1 MTRLSSKTADSLV
14 QRQPQYPEAPT
25 LIVESR
31 LNGGMNT
38 YVDAAD
44 LPNFQVQLAR
54 NCEIRADKIYRR
66 AGTEDLG
73 ITKPNSDPVLL
84 YTAFKRFDGTT
95 IFLRFTKNKVYRQN
109 ASSWTEITSASAFSI
124 TDTTRIR
131 FTTLNDRFFFSVGN
145 KDIQEINFTAN
156 TYADLG
162 DAGSYKYITGFF
174 NRLVGANLYAVSTP
188 NPTLVAWSGD
198 LNFAVWNPATD
209 ISAGSTP
216 LLEAATDFADPITGL
231 FGFASVMLILRERS
245 LWTATKRPVASNP
258 FQFQASFPYAG
269 CDTPSS
275 ATQKRNGIV
284 WYDNRSN
291 QIYDYTIGQAPREI
305 GNPIR
310 DILSSRISN
319 LESIVGAYDSVR
331 DRYHLLIPSE
341 LSTVSYEYV
350 FDFSTE
356 SWVENERTNSVYVS
370 SVAGGLISLVID
382 ELSGNIND
390 LVGNIEDLENLTIV
404 PTKLFYGQSN
414 GDILVSNSALTED
427 DGASYTSTI
436 VSKLYTAGN
445 DELQVRRLSFK
456 YIPVRVGTF
465 SVYYSVDNGES
476 WSLYETTT
484 LTAMDLGK
492 RKRILCTKQA
502 RTPEFCWKVE
512 MESSSIQIL
521 EYTLDAL
528 LSPFSKSY

>member
-1 MTRLSSKTADSLV
+1 MTRLSTKTADSLV
-14 QRQPQYPEAPT
+14 QRLPMHQEAPT

-44 LPNFQVQLAR
+44 LPNFQVQLAQ
-54 NCEIRADKIYRR
+54 NCEIRADKIQRR
-66 AGTEDLG
+66 PGTEDLG
-73 ITKPNSDPVLL
+73 TTKPNSDPVLL

-95 IFLRFTKNKVYRQN
+95 IYLRFTKNKVHRLG
-109 ASSWTEITSASAFSI
+109 SGSWTEITSASAYSI
-124 TDTTRIR
+124 TNQDRIR
-131 FTTLNDRFFFSVGN
+131 FTTLNDRFFFAVGN
-145 KDIQEINFTAN
+145 KDIQEINFGAN

-174 NRLVGANLYAVSTP
+174 NRLVGANKYDVSSP

-198 LNFAVWNPATD
+198 LNFGVWNPATD

-216 LLEAATDFADPITGL
+216 LLEAATDFADPISGL

-269 CDTPSS
+269 CDTPNS

-310 DILSSRISN
+310 DLLPSRISN
-319 LESIVGAYDSVR
+319 LDSIMGAYDTIR
-331 DRYHLLIPSE
+331 DRYHLLIPSTT
-341 LSTVSYEYV
+341 STTSYEYV
-350 FDFSTE
+350 FDFGTE
-356 SWVENERTNSVYVS
+356 SWVENTRTNAVSVSAIDGGVS
-370 SVAGGLISLVID
+370 SLLID
-382 ELSGNIND
+382 ELTGTIDALVGNIND
-390 LVGNIEDLENLTIV
+390 LANTTIN
-404 PTKLFYGQSN
+404 PPKNFYGLSD
-414 GDILVSNSALTED
+414 GDIVSNNSGLTTD
-427 DGASYTSTI
+427 DGSAFTASI
-436 VSKLYTAGN
+436 ISKLYTAGN
-445 DELQVRRLSFK
+445 DELSVRRLAFK
-456 YIPVRVGTF
+456 YIPQRVGTF
-465 SVYYSVDNGES
+465 SVYFSVDNGDNWE
-476 WSLYETTT
+476 LYETTT
-484 LTAMDLGK
+484 LTNMDLGK

-502 RTPEFCWKVE
+502 RTPEFAWKIE
-512 MESSSIQIL
+512 METSSVQIL

>member
-1 MTRLSSKTADSLV
+1 MTRLSTKTTDSLV
-14 QRQPQYPEAPT
+14 QRLPMHQEAPT

-54 NCEIRADKIYRR
+54 NCEIRADKIQRR
-66 AGTEDLG
+66 PGLEDLG

-95 IFLRFTKNKVYRQN
+95 IFLRFTRNKVHRQGL
-109 ASSWTEITSASAFSI
+109 SSWTEITSGVPFSI

-145 KDIQEINFTAN
+145 KDVQEINFTAN

-174 NRLVGANLYAVSTP
+174 NRLVGANLFAVSTP

-198 LNFAVWNPATD
+198 LNFGVWNPATD

-305 GNPIR
+305 GNPIK
-310 DILSSRISN
+310 DLLPSRITS
-319 LESIVGAYDSVR
+319 LDSIVGAYDAVR

-341 LSTVSYEYV
+341 TSTTSYEYV
-350 FDFSTE
+350 FDFGTE
-356 SWVENERTNSVYVS
+356 SWVENEHTNAVYVS
-370 SVAGGLISLVID
+370 SVAGGLSPLVID
-382 ELSGNIND
+382 ELSGTID
-390 LVGNIEDLENLTIV
+390 ALVGTIEDLENNTII
-404 PTKLFYGQSN
+404 PTRLFYGQSN
-414 GDILVSNSALTED
+414 GDVLVSNSGLTED
-427 DGASYTSTI
+427 NGTPYTTTI

-445 DELQVRRLSFK
+445 DELSVRRLSFR
-456 YIPVRVGTF
+456 YIPTRIGTF
-465 SVYYSVDNGES
+465 SVYYSVDNGITWE
-476 WSLYETTT
+476 LYETTT
-484 LTAMDLGK
+484 LTTMDIGK

-512 MESSSIQIL
+512 METSSIQLL

-528 LSPFSKSY
+528 LSPFAKSY